1 MYYVFTSYLPSKE
14 VIEYIIFKKEENKIT
29 LHSKDGSSLILY
41 KMVDGLSILKK
52 NDGMRIQFKLIEN
65 KKSNLSIYLEQTNS
79 KMEMEIFTKNLKID
93 DDIYQ
98 FEYDLLDKGNL
109 VHTCK
114 VDIKGV
120 KENGD

>member
-1 MYYVFTSYLPSKE
+1 MYYIFTSYLPSKE
-14 VIEYIIFKKEENKIT
+14 VIEYKIFKKEKNKVI
-29 LHSKDGSSLILY
+29 LQAKDGSSLILY

-52 NDGMRIQFKLIEN
+52 DEELKIQFKLIEN
-65 KKSNLSIYLEQTNS
+65 KKSTLTVCLQKQNA
-79 KMEMEIFTKNLKID
+79 KMEMEIFTRKLKIED
-93 DDIYQ
+93 EVYK

>member
-1 MYYVFTSYLPSKE
+1 MYYIFTSYLPSKE
-14 VIEYIIFKKEENKIT
+14 VIEYKIFKKEKNKVV
-29 LHSKDGSSLILY
+29 LQAKDGSSLILY

-52 NDGMRIQFKLIEN
+52 DEELKIQFKLIEN
-65 KKSNLSIYLEQTNS
+65 KKSTLTICLQKQNT
-79 KMEMEIFTKNLKID
+79 KMEMEIFTRKLKIED
-93 DDIYQ
+93 EVYK

-109 VHTCK
+109 VHICK